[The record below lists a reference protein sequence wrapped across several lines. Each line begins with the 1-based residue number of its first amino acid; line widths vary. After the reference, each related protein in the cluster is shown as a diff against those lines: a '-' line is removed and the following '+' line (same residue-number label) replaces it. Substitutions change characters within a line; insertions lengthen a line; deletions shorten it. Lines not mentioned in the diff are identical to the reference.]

1 MIFLQENLFD
11 LGTLF
16 FDLFWDIKLIKNL
29 TLIVF
34 VSCEIKPSIGKK
46 IIPRVF
52 FYYNHFV
59 SDDLIKLKCFTLSS
73 S

>member
-16 FDLFWDIKLIKNL
+16 FDLFWDIKLIENL

-34 VSCEIKPSIGKK
+34 VSFEIKPSTGKK
-46 IIPRVF
+46 IIARVF
-52 FYYNHFV
+52 F
-59 SDDLIKLKCFTLSS
+59 ITITLFLTT
-73 S
+73 